1 MTAHT
6 TFAPAATVPAT
17 DPEKKHRRWVAG
29 ISILGTALGVGLA
42 VYGADYYS
50 LSQAER
56 PFSPKHH
63 ILKPGG
69 FLGIDLGFLGVLM
82 FCAIFLYPL
91 RKRWAWLQ
99 RQGQSKH
106 WLDFHV
112 VLGIAAPV
120 CIAFHSSFKFSGLA
134 GVAFWVMIA
143 VAVSGL
149 IGRYLYAQIP
159 RRVVAGE
166 LSLKV
171 FREVLQHQRMVSQSD
186 LQSLLRLPAAE
197 KVADWPLLVAIF
209 HMVVSDIAR
218 PFRVARLRARGMAWR
233 QFLSSAGGLRPGKNI
248 QLEWAIGLAR
258 QQAVT
263 SKRTLFFSRAEE
275 VFRLWHVIHR
285 PFSYAFAILA
295 LLHIVVAMVL
305 GFI

>member
-6 TFAPAATVPAT
+6 AIAPVEVVASA
-17 DPEKKHRRWVAG
+17 DPQKKHRRLVTA
-29 ISILGTALGVGLA
+29 ISAIGLALAVGLA
-42 VYGADYYS
+42 FYGADYYS
-50 LSQAER
+50 LSPAER

-63 ILKPGG
+63 LLKPGG
-69 FLGIDLGFLGVLM
+69 VVGIDLGFLGVLM
-82 FCAIFLYPL
+82 FCAIFVYPL
-91 RKRWAWLQ
+91 RKRWTWLQ
-99 RQGQSKH
+99 RLGQSKH

-134 GVAFWVMIA
+134 GVAFWVMMA
-143 VAVSGL
+143 VAISGL
-149 IGRYLYAQIP
+149 VGRYLYAQIP

-166 LSLKV
+166 VSLRV
-171 FREVLQHQRMVSQSD
+171 LRELLQHQRLIQRDD
-186 LQSLLRLPAAE
+186 LQTLFRFPAAE
-197 KVADWPLLVAIF
+197 KVADWPLLVVFLNMLAC
-209 HMVVSDIAR
+209 DLTR
-218 PFRVARLRARGMAWR
+218 PFHVARLRMRDMSWKEVFAS
-233 QFLSSAGGLRPGKNI
+233 LGGLLPGHNLH
-248 QLEWAIGLAR
+248 LEWVIGLAR

-263 SKRTLFFSRAEE
+263 SKRTLFLSRAEQI
-275 VFRLWHVIHR
+275 FRLWHVIHR